1 MRDYLDDKHWTELK
15 KYFEEAIN
23 KEPKFAKE
31 IYLKEDIET
40 LIKRIGVR
48 GRAEENGL
56 TREYLM
62 QI

>member
-1 MRDYLDDKHWTELK
+1 M
-15 KYFEEAIN
+15 N
-23 KEPKFAKE
+23 KEPKFAKV
-31 IYLKEDIET
+31 IYLKGDIET

-62 QI
+62 QIQKYEDLHFGHLPGPQEEP